1 MEKGGDKME
10 STVVETT
17 LDELTRNLAMMKGFV
32 SKTEHGELKHLNWKA
47 S

>member
-1 MEKGGDKME
+1 MEKGGDKMK
-10 STVVETT
+10 STVAETT

-32 SKTEHGELKHLNWKA
+32 RKTEHGELKHLNWTA